1 MNLNSLLAR
10 LIRLVSAA
18 GIGSFAFIG
27 LFLFFSLSIRH
38 LQAASLTQPLVASCP
53 NPADVITSTKDMW
66 IDESAVNQNH
76 GTADTLHTKP
86 NTSDLSRA
94 FIQFDL
100 SSIPTGSTINCAML
114 RVYERDSNNNQTIH
128 LHRVTKSWNELE
140 ATWLNRKTGTPW
152 TTAGGDYDPTE
163 IASFAAN
170 VNGAYQDIDVTSLVQ
185 YWVDNPGSNFG
196 TMLRSTTTGSTVVI
210 QFDSREASNHP
221 QLIIDY
227 GKRPKLSISKTGS
240 PAYVPPGDTII
251 YTIVVSNDG
260 NDEAVGVVISD
271 DLPANTTFVNNS
283 ITLDPPSAGTIGTGP
298 PLLAGNL
305 IISPGQQITI
315 TFAVTVNPST
325 APGTKIVN
333 NVEMFGAD
341 IITPTATFTSVVT
354 GLFNPVLFVSKNG
367 PVIASTGDVVTFTYR
382 LLNLN
387 IGDSSPINNLTVSD
401 SIAGMAT
408 FVFGDFNGT
417 HNLEVS
423 EVWLYVATY
432 TIRAGDP
439 NPLVNVV
446 TAEGWDQEYEI
457 VRATDTFTT
466 TIKRPPVFI
475 PIILKPS

>member
-1 MNLNSLLAR
+1 LNLNTLLAR
-10 LIRLVSAA
+10 LIRLVIAV

-27 LFLFFSLSIRH
+27 LFPFFSLSIGH

-53 NPADVITSTKDMW
+53 NPGVILTATKDTW
-66 IDESAVNQNH
+66 VDESAVNQNH
-76 GTADTLHTKP
+76 GAADSLHTKP
-86 NTSDLSRA
+86 NTGDLSRS

-100 SSIPTGSTINCAML
+100 SSISSGSTINCATL
-114 RVYERDSNNNQTIH
+114 RAYERELNNNQTIY
-128 LHRVTKSWNELE
+128 LHRVTKSWNEFE
-140 ATWLNRKTGTPW
+140 ATWLNRKTGIPW

-170 VNGAYQDIDVTSLVQ
+170 VNGAYQDVDVTSLVQ
-185 YWVDNPGSNFG
+185 FWVDNPGSNFG
-196 TMLRSTTTGSTVVI
+196 TLLRSTTTGSTVVV
-210 QFDSREASNHP
+210 QFDSREASNYP

-227 GKRPKLSISKTGS
+227 GKRPKLSITKTGS

-251 YTIVVSNDG
+251 YTIVVSNGG
-260 NDEAVGVVISD
+260 NDEAVGVVVSD
-271 DLPANTTFVNNS
+271 NLPANTTFVNNS
-283 ITLDPPSAGTIGTGP
+283 ITLDPPSTGTTGTSP

-315 TFAVTVNPST
+315 TFAVTVNPSA
-325 APGTKIVN
+325 APGTKLVN

-354 GLFNPVLFVSKNG
+354 GLFNPVLFVNKNG
-367 PVIASTGDVVTFTYR
+367 PTIASPGEVVTFTYT

-387 IGDSSPINNLTVSD
+387 TGDSSPINNLTVSD

-408 FVFGDFNGT
+408 FVNGDFNGT
-417 HNLEVS
+417 NNLEVS

-432 TIRAGDP
+432 TIKTSDP

-446 TAEGWDQEYEI
+446 TAQGWDQEFEI
-457 VRATDTFTT
+457 VQATDTFTT
-466 TIKRPPVFI
+466 TIKRPPVYI
-475 PIILKPS
+475 PLILKPS